1 MKIRELSR
9 ISGISPAT
17 ISRMLKDPNSVKES
31 TRNKINDI
39 LKNNDIDKYFNTKC
53 IKRIMLIIPDLS
65 NTFYLDLFNGIVSV
79 VQKNDIPFEIYLT
92 NESIE
97 EEEKIFS
104 RIKTSRDIGVIW
116 VPTSNKRDKLP
127 YDKNTNLVSL
137 VDRNLPFDN
146 IYIKNLSDNFNAAKK
161 STDLLIEGGAKN
173 PIIITGSLNLSNA
186 QERKEGFLESIKN
199 HNFDNSI
206 NRVYYGDFNDS
217 ESGYNI
223 IKKLVK
229 EKIEFDS
236 ILAANQILAVGILKA
251 LNELKLSIPNDV
263 SIITFDKL
271 VNLYSF
277 YENNNISEV
286 VFPAFDIGSNATNM
300 LLEQKTFNIQ
310 KQIFNYSAEFHL
322 KGSEKN
328 RSKL

>member
-39 LKNNDIDKYFNTKC
+39 LKDNDIDKYFNTKC

-79 VQKNDIPFEIYLT
+79 VQKNNIPFEIYLT

-116 VPTSNKRDKLP
+116 VPASNKRDKLP

-137 VDRNLPFDN
+137 VDRNLQFDN

-161 STDLLIEGGAKN
+161 STDLLIEGGAKK
-173 PIIITGSLNLSNA
+173 PIIITGSLDLSNA

-199 HNFDNSI
+199 HNLDNGV

-236 ILAANQILAVGILKA
+236 ILAANQILAIGILKA

-286 VFPAFDIGSNATNM
+286 VFPAFDIGSNATSM
-300 LLEQKTFNIQ
+300 LIEQKTFNIQ

-322 KGSEKN
+322 KGSEK
-328 RSKL
+328 K

>member
-39 LKNNDIDKYFNTKC
+39 LKNKDMDKYFN
-53 IKRIMLIIPDLS
+53 IKFIKKIMLIIPDLS

-79 VQKNDIPFEIYLT
+79 VQKNEIPFEIYLT
-92 NESIE
+92 NELIE

-104 RIKTSRDIGVIW
+104 RIKENKEIGVIW
-116 VPTSNKRDKLP
+116 VPASNKRDKLP
-127 YDKNTNLVSL
+127 YDKNTNIVAL
-137 VDRNLPFDN
+137 VDRNLDFEN
-146 IYIKNLSDNFNAAKK
+146 ISIKNLSDNFNASKK
-161 STDLLIEGGAKN
+161 AADLLIEGGAKN

-186 QERKEGFLESIKN
+186 QERKDGFLESIKN
-199 HNFDNSI
+199 HNLDNGV

-223 IKKLVK
+223 IKKL
-229 EKIEFDS
+229 IEENIKFDS
-236 ILAANQILAVGILKA
+236 ILAANQILAAGILKA
-251 LNELKLSIPNDV
+251 LKELKLSIPKDV

-277 YENNNISEV
+277 YDNISEV
-286 VFPAFDIGSNATNM
+286 VFPAFDIGANATNM
-300 LLEQKTFNIQ
+300 LLDQKVFNIP

-322 KGSEKN
+322 KGSEK
-328 RSKL
+328 K

>member
-31 TRNKINDI
+31 TRNKINDV

-53 IKRIMLIIPDLS
+53 IKRIILIIPDLS
-65 NTFYLDLFNGIVSV
+65 NTFYLDLFNGIISV
-79 VQKNDIPFEIYLT
+79 VQKNDIPFGIYIT
-92 NESIE
+92 NESIA

-104 RIKTSRDIGVIW
+104 RIKNNRDIGVIW
-116 VPTSNKRDKLP
+116 IPASNKRDKLP

-186 QERKEGFLESIKN
+186 QERKDGFLESIKN
-199 HNFDNSI
+199 HKLDNGI

-217 ESGYNI
+217 ESGYDI

-236 ILAANQILAVGILKA
+236 ILAANQILAIGILKA
-251 LNELKLSIPNDV
+251 LNELKLSIPDDV

-271 VNLYSF
+271 VNLYSS

-286 VFPAFDIGSNATNM
+286 VFPAFDIGSNATSM
-300 LLEQKTFNIQ
+300 LLAQKTFDIQ

-322 KGSEKN
+322 KGSEK
-328 RSKL
+328 K

>member
-322 KGSEKN
+322 KGSEK
-328 RSKL
+328 K